1 MNKNNKKIIVTFIVL
16 FSLLA
21 IFLVIKFDDKLFS
34 KNTEQ
39 NDESENNISFV
50 FDYSCPWC
58 SVWMEEVYPE
68 VNSLQND
75 YNIDFTIQSLAIL
88 NDDSLTLAKIDNN
101 VKTHYPDD
109 YIEYLSKVLS
119 DLLHEEDLD
128 LDHYIKETIAQFGF
142 DQETVLQ
149 EPDTDINRLTSELVE
164 DLNIESV
171 PTVIVN
177 DKKVTDPF
185 DLKEIVEK
193 LNK

>member
-16 FSLLA
+16 FSLIA
-21 IFLVIKFDDKLFS
+21 IFLVIKFTDKLFS
-34 KNTEQ
+34 KYTEQ
-39 NDESENNISFV
+39 NDESDINISFV

-88 NDDSLTLAKIDNN
+88 NDDSLTLAKIDDN

>member
-16 FSLLA
+16 FSFLA
-21 IFLVIKFDDKLFS
+21 LFLVIKFDDKLFS

-149 EPDTDINRLTSELVE
+149 EPDTDLNRLTSELVE

-185 DLKEIVEK
+185 DLKEIKEK
-193 LNK
+193 LIK